1 MTDDDKSTETITKT
15 MEYSTT
21 TTPLTETTTIT
32 TSETIID
39 PETSSSPLDQ
49 STSEA
54 VEYSTGSTKTSETTE
69 SDSTVSK
76 DTSTTTKESGPASE
90 IKVLGCSF
98 DDTNPSCAM
107 KFKTNITVPTYSIVL
122 FSFQTVGTYRI
133 TDVTSISKF
142 ILIVVL
148 TLNSFDKLTNIYI

>member
-90 IKVLGCSF
+90 IKVLDCNF
-98 DDTNPSCAM
+98 DATVPSCGFRQ
-107 KFKTNITVPTYSIVL
+107 KFNGTTPTYTISPSNMQI
-122 FSFQTVGTYRI
+122 VGTYKI
-133 TDVTSISKF
+133 TDVTSISK
-142 ILIVVL
+142 
-148 TLNSFDKLTNIYI
+148 Y